1 MSKVKTVEQWFEA
14 AIEGNLAAV
23 KGVAKKFKGSLNE
36 DGYTA
41 LMLAVMNSRHSL
53 LPVLAPLEAHLK
65 DSEGMTAL
73 LHAVQEEDAE
83 ACTVLVGHEA
93 KDTLEDGR
101 DALMVAAELG
111 SSALIPALLPHFSL
125 VKDKNDMTAVDYA
138 ATAGNEECI
147 RMLLAHYNPN
157 PEMLEIALGISQNAG
172 NDDVT
177 NAIVEHIT
185 TYEPREEPQDNADVV
200 SQKTG
205 KSGASK
211 KTAKSKTKEPKPPK
225 EPKAKKGKGDAPV
238 QLEEDRDPD
247 YPRIDTPAERPSD
260 YEDILV
266 DDEARPV
273 LYAKSRAATGVT
285 DTPVEYVVRTP
296 TPVFTDY
303 DIDLVEG
310 NPGVAA
316 HAVTAQPSTT
326 GQRATA
332 PAKPKPAAPTTNLKL
347 DDLEPR
353 ETMASLRARIAELEA
368 ENERLQRE
376 NDYLRANVKGS
387 GAGTGPMPSGI
398 EYPSSPSKK
407 ITKADFE
414 ALFKRLDK
422 TNNDLRSTIKQ
433 SEVTQESLRRSR
445 ANSAT
450 IASNRPSGMRSPGL
464 PALSEDGDVS
474 DSRGRQLHY

>member
-14 AIEGNLAAV
+14 AVEGNLASV

-73 LHAVQEEDAE
+73 LHAVQEDDAE
-83 ACTVLVGHEA
+83 ACAILVGHEA

-111 SSALIPALLPHFSL
+111 SSALLPSLLPHFTL

-138 ATAGNEECI
+138 ATTGNEECV

-157 PEMLEIALGISQNAG
+157 PEMLEIALGIAQNAG
-172 NDDVT
+172 NDEVT

-185 TYEPREEPQDNADVV
+185 TYEPREEPHDHTDTV

-225 EPKAKKGKGDAPV
+225 EPKAKKGKGDAPIP
-238 QLEEDRDPD
+238 LEEDKDPD
-247 YPRIDTPAERPSD
+247 YQRIDTPAERPSD

-266 DDEARPV
+266 EDERHPTSYARN
-273 LYAKSRAATGVT
+273 KAATGVA
-285 DTPVEYVVRTP
+285 DVPLEYVDRVPTP
-296 TPVFTDY
+296 TFTSH
-303 DIDLVEG
+303 DIDLIEG
-310 NPGVAA
+310 NP
-316 HAVTAQPSTT
+316 AVSVQPSTT

-332 PAKPKPAAPTTNLKL
+332 PTKPKAAAPASNLKL

-376 NDYLRANVKGS
+376 NDYLRANAKGS
-387 GAGTGPMPSGI
+387 GAGPMPPAGA

-422 TNNDLRSTIKQ
+422 TNDDLRSTIKQ
-433 SEVTQESLRRSR
+433 SEVTNESLRRSR

-464 PALSEDGDVS
+464 PALNEDGDVS